1 MSSMA
6 EASKSAKPE
15 KSVADLLMEQ
25 INGNALVIGLGILA
39 GMSDSRPA
47 LHSLSAGPLGAPAS
61 AVWAIK
67 TMNVGKLPLMV
78 PGYYNQNMPSA
89 YWCYQVGRRKEDWS
103 VFAAFAPILVY
114 LLGTFTG
121 IIASIVDGNKLD
133 AAICALLTT
142 AASLR
147 CYGAY
152 ISKKHYHKY
161 LDGQIANFAD
171 PTGHGD
177 GAGQVIQGH
186 IAWTFSHKMFATA
199 AALRRQRSIY
209 ASGITRWRARRWA
222 WLQLLLQSLAC
233 ICVVGACIMCSIL
246 DAHSVL
252 ITSLMVIS
260 AAMVGIQ
267 AATNISYHTAEDD
280 ELYQSALELAQLK
293 TVFSSFYLTDDHE
306 FSFDDFI
313 GLTFA
318 DERASV
324 LSDGKQ
330 IEIDQLV
337 SMDNGVYSMN
347 AVMAAYADVNPKF
360 ARVTSMDSVQ
370 RYSIW
375 LEIANAAGVLLLVC
389 AQHSHDCRQ
398 PCSRTELSAATGR
411 SLLMWETGV
420 SGVDHVECAVI
431 VQATDFMLP
440 FLTEPLL
447 MMLVGENTQLAD
459 ILSGENRARLVD
471 TELIC
476 VAAKAVA
483 LKWFGAVAKIN
494 IRQAVILCCIGL
506 LHSRSVTS
514 LSMAASL
521 IRGWKQFEIRTIP
534 TSCHVEHWPPAKPGS
549 DLSEPAR
556 LATIVTP
563 VLLLQENLIKQMPG
577 VAREQVALKQLA
589 GVMHSNLLV
598 SVRDEPYT
606 GTWYGLDPPKTQ
618 TIATN
623 TETPATLTVGDSR
636 RSSVSSQ
643 DTENLLGLIKS

>member
-1 MSSMA
+1 
-6 EASKSAKPE
+6 
-15 KSVADLLMEQ
+15 ME
-25 INGNALVIGLGILA
+25 
-39 GMSDSRPA
+39 S
-47 LHSLSAGPLGAPAS
+47 
-61 AVWAIK
+61 
-67 TMNVGKLPLMV
+67 T
-78 PGYYNQNMPSA
+78 
-89 YWCYQVGRRKEDWS
+89 QVGLATVTS
-103 VFAAFAPILVY
+103 A
-114 LLGTFTG
+114 
-121 IIASIVDGNKLD
+121 IISMHL
-133 AAICALLTT
+133 C
-142 AASLR
+142 
-147 CYGAY
+147 
-152 ISKKHYHKY
+152 
-161 LDGQIANFAD
+161 
-171 PTGHGD
+171 
-177 GAGQVIQGH
+177 
-186 IAWTFSHKMFATA
+186 
-199 AALRRQRSIY
+199 
-209 ASGITRWRARRWA
+209 
-222 WLQLLLQSLAC
+222 
-233 ICVVGACIMCSIL
+233 
-246 DAHSVL
+246 
-252 ITSLMVIS
+252 

-389 AQHSHDCRQ
+389 
-398 PCSRTELSAATGR
+398 R

-606 GTWYGLDPPKTQ
+606 GTC
-618 TIATN
+618 
-623 TETPATLTVGDSR
+623 R